1 MNNLKTVTSYNKNIV
16 ELPCSIG
23 DYAYVI
29 TIKKEDNDTI
39 KYIIVKAKVTSF
51 EIDETGISEV
61 ELVSEHT
68 TFVLFVENVY
78 LSLSEAEEALKAL
91 IEKI

>member
-1 MNNLKTVTSYNKNIV
+1 MNNLKPVTSCNKNNIV

-29 TIKKEDNDTI
+29 TTQKDKHV
-39 KYIIVKAKVTSF
+39 IVKAKVTSF

-61 ELVSEHT
+61 ELVSEPT
-68 TFVLFVENVY
+68 TFVLFVEDVY
-78 LSLSEAEEALKAL
+78 LSISEAEEALKAL
-91 IEKI
+91 EQKSSERR